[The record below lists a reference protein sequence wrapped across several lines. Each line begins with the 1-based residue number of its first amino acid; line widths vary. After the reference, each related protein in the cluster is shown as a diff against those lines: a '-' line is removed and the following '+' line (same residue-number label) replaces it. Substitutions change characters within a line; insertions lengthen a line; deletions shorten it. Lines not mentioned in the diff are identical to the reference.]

1 MSAFY
6 NGKQTLG
13 VILHEVDDGGGTLL
27 PGDTAVAGKVLRLC
41 GKLDGGVDGSTLPV
55 PEWYKSG
62 PSVGSHPPPRPQVI
76 QDLLTSVSWFS
87 GVSSGGLRGVGVDTY
102 QPLDSIFAPPCE
114 GHNSNYGVR

>member
-27 PGDTAVAGKVLRLC
+27 PGDTAVAGKVLILC

-62 PSVGSHPPPRPQVI
+62 PSVGSHTSPPPQ
-76 QDLLTSVSWFS
+76 TSGYTGSPYLSKLVQWSVKWRS
-87 GVSSGGLRGVGVDTY
+87 EGGGR
-102 QPLDSIFAPPCE
+102 
-114 GHNSNYGVR
+114 